1 MREVDLN
8 QRWHTVLPRGGVRMA
23 TAGDE
28 LLTEEDVESALSK
41 AYVQAIAGHAGYLC
55 GSPSDPDRDSVDI
68 QISAGGHMRPKLDV
82 QLKSTMNLRGNA
94 EAFSY
99 PLKLKNYND
108 LRIETQTPR
117 ILVILDLP
125 DDRSSWLTTHVDQL
139 VIRRCAYW
147 VSLHGMPDTS
157 NTTSV
162 TLSIPR
168 SNVFDVASI
177 ARLMEQSRTGRIE

>member
-1 MREVDLN
+1 
-8 QRWHTVLPRGGVRMA
+8 MA
-23 TAGDE
+23 VGGDE
-28 LLTEEDVESALSK
+28 LLTEQDVESALSK
-41 AYVQAIAGHAGYLC
+41 AYVQAIAGHAGYVC
-55 GSPSDPDRDSVDI
+55 GTPPEPDRDSVDI
-68 QISAGGHMRPKLDV
+68 QISAGGPMRPKLDV

-99 PLKLKNYND
+99 ALKLKNYED

-125 DDRSSWLTTHVDQL
+125 DDRSVWLTTHVDQL

-147 VSLHGMPDTS
+147 LSLQGMPASS
-157 NTTSV
+157 NTSSV
-162 TLSIPR
+162 TLNVPR

-177 ARLMEQSRTGRIE
+177 VRLMEMSRTGRIQ